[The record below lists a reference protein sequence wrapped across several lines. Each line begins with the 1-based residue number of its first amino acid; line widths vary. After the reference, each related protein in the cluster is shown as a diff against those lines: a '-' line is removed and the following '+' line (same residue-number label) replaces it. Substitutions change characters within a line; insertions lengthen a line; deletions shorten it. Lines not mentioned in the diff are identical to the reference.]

1 MPLQM
6 AEWRGRHMDP
16 WRDSRVEVGKRW
28 VGDYDKALQRL
39 AETRVPEAV
48 AALRGDALLPTQVI
62 TTLARAAHWSLAVA
76 FYSEMARS
84 CLEITVYHA
93 SAAVKAC
100 QQAGAWEPALALLE
114 GAPSLTVQPNEYT
127 YNAAISACEKRGHW
141 QEAVA
146 IFGLMA
152 QRQCLLS
159 VISFSAAMSAC
170 EKANR
175 WQEALYLLHS
185 MAGASVAKNTIAF
198 SAAISACEKGGEWL
212 LALELLTQM
221 TLESVQRNTVTYCAA
236 ISACEKAAQ
245 WAAALQLFWEMP
257 QRGVQRDEISFSAA
271 ISACEKSGQ
280 WESAVALLH
289 TMSQVMPVSTVA
301 ASAAVTACEGQSQW
315 QAALLLFSGTKVD
328 QILANAAISAAEK
341 GSQWQVAMQ
350 ILGDFDRWRL
360 QKTEITYT
368 AAISSCEPAGIWH
381 VALALFLEMRH
392 ALPAREQGVQAGSV
406 LLALRRA
413 LGLAK
418 AEELLERFRR
428 LWEEEVPQVEQR
440 RVAGFRVLG
449 SGCGVLAIDKPQGVE
464 TEVVI
469 SELRAA
475 LQRPISC
482 TSRLDLPTSGVL
494 PVALGDEG
502 SGATQYL
509 RAQWAARLVSKQYLC
524 LCVGEALPATRG
536 EIRRG
541 IRPVPGNLLMQEVS
555 PYGRPARTAY
565 QVLASYSHPENESTL
580 SLVQVQLLTGRKHQI
595 RVHFASIGRPLA
607 GDRRYGGANDFW
619 CERMFLHCRRLQ
631 VRDLRGRRL
640 VVKSPLPAELAALL
654 KRLEKKRLAHI
665 ARAARLDGW
674 VPPRPVDGCEIR
686 S

>member
-1 MPLQM
+1 
-6 AEWRGRHMDP
+6 
-16 WRDSRVEVGKRW
+16 
-28 VGDYDKALQRL
+28 
-39 AETRVPEAV
+39 
-48 AALRGDALLPTQVI
+48 
-62 TTLARAAHWSLAVA
+62 
-76 FYSEMARS
+76 
-84 CLEITVYHA
+84 
-93 SAAVKAC
+93 
-100 QQAGAWEPALALLE
+100 
-114 GAPSLTVQPNEYT
+114 
-127 YNAAISACEKRGHW
+127 
-141 QEAVA
+141 
-146 IFGLMA
+146 
-152 QRQCLLS
+152 
-159 VISFSAAMSAC
+159 
-170 EKANR
+170 
-175 WQEALYLLHS
+175 
-185 MAGASVAKNTIAF
+185 
-198 SAAISACEKGGEWL
+198 
-212 LALELLTQM
+212 
-221 TLESVQRNTVTYCAA
+221 
-236 ISACEKAAQ
+236 
-245 WAAALQLFWEMP
+245 
-257 QRGVQRDEISFSAA
+257 
-271 ISACEKSGQ
+271 
-280 WESAVALLH
+280 
-289 TMSQVMPVSTVA
+289 MPVSTVA

-665 ARAARLDGW
+665 ARAARLVATYDQFKTIYGNFGIKGNSN
-674 VPPRPVDGCEIR
+674 VVASSFTAGLVYSIITMPFESAKNRMASQKPDPETKQLPYRGTMQTISTVAGKEGALALYNGFFPYFLRCGGHTVLMFFAVEKMQKMYRTMG
-686 S
+686 